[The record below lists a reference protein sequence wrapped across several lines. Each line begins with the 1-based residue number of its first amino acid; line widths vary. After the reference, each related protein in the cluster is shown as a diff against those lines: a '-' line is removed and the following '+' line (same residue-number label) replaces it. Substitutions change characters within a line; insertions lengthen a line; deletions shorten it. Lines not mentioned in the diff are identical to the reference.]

1 MRFVVWF
8 SFVWLS
14 FAGLLAAHPFPGTA
28 PLERTGDLSHA
39 MLDGIDQYLVRA
51 GQSRSVAPPDRM
63 RALIGAVD
71 PRIPFAEPRLGAGKR
86 TSGHTVSPASWPV
99 LDGMDAEGLIWQP
112 TVPATRCRIALD
124 EVAAAREGE
133 MVWQPALLGLEPV
146 GRGRHARREHL
157 YRMAYPLGRHILG
170 FEVQMVLAAVDYCAA
185 RRLPVTV
192 TGQGEGAVVALYS
205 TYVDERIQEA
215 RIGPLPDPAP
225 VWRNIWKGAGEVS
238 SPRLQ
243 RVASAPA
250 SNVAASEAHF
260 QQMVEYCQKL
270 LRGAERRRREWWA
283 QADLSSPAAWEKSKQ
298 RYLDHYVQEGI
309 GAIATNPAGRVESR
323 RLYDAVDYTGWEI
336 TIPVAGEVFGY
347 GILLVPKNL
356 KPGERRPLVVA
367 QHGLEGRPQ
376 DLIQPPDAKA
386 AQVYG
391 RFAARLVERGFVVY
405 APQNPYIHG
414 DKFRRLQRKANPLG
428 LTLYSFI
435 VAQHKATLDWLE
447 KLPMVDPER
456 IGFYGLS
463 YGGRTAMLVPPV
475 EPRYKVVICSGNF
488 NEWTWKI
495 ASNEVPFSYLF
506 TQEYEM
512 FDFNQGNTFGHYEL
526 AALMAPRAFMV
537 ERGHADGVGIDEWVS
552 YEYAKV
558 RRLYANWNLG
568 EKTAI
573 EYFQGPHQ
581 IWGVGTFAFLHQ
593 QLRWP

>member
-1 MRFVVWF
+1 MRVLAWFCFVC
-8 SFVWLS
+8 
-14 FAGLLAAHPFPGTA
+14 GLGAQPFPGTA
-28 PLERTGDLSHA
+28 ALERSGDLSLA
-39 MLDGIDQYLVRA
+39 MLEGMDRYLDRA
-51 GQSRSVAPPDRM
+51 AVGRKAPGPERM
-63 RALIGAVD
+63 RELIGAVD
-71 PRIPFAEPRLGAGKR
+71 ARVPFTELRAGK
-86 TSGHTVSPASWPV
+86 WPV
-99 LDGMDAEGLIWQP
+99 LEGMDAEGVVWQP
-112 TVPATRCRIALD
+112 AGKATRCWIAME
-124 EVAAAREGE
+124 EVKAAREGE
-133 MVWQPALLGLEPV
+133 LIFQPALLGLDPV
-146 GRGRHARREHL
+146 GKGRHARREYV
-157 YRMAYPLGRHILG
+157 YRMAYPLGRHVLG
-170 FEVQMVLAAVDYCAA
+170 FEVQMVLAAVDYCVA
-185 RRLPVTV
+185 RGLPVTV
-192 TGQGEGAVVALYS
+192 SGQGEGAVVALYS
-205 TYVDERIQEA
+205 TYLDGRIQEG
-215 RIGPLPDPAP
+215 RVGSLPDAGP
-225 VWRNIWKGAGEVS
+225 VWRNVWKGAGELDS
-238 SPRLQ
+238 A
-243 RVASAPA
+243 RVKWVGAGKESGL
-250 SNVAASEAHF
+250 VASEAHF
-260 QQMVEYCQKL
+260 QQIVQFCQKM
-270 LRGAERRRREWWA
+270 LRGAEKRRAAWWA
-283 QADLSSPAAWEKSKQ
+283 KADLSSPAAWERTKGPYLE
-298 RYLDHYVQEGI
+298 RYINEGI
-309 GAIATNPAGRVESR
+309 GQIAGEAGGRVETR
-323 RLYDAVDYTGWEI
+323 RLYDAVDYTGWEV

-347 GILLVPKNL
+347 GILLVPKGM

-391 RFAARLVERGFVVY
+391 RFAARLVERGFIVY

-414 DKFRRLQRKANPLG
+414 DRFRRLQRKANPLG

-447 KLPMVDPER
+447 NLAMVDGER

-512 FDFNQGNTFGHYEL
+512 FDFNQGNTFGHFEL

-568 EKTAI
+568 ERTTI

>member
-1 MRFVVWF
+1 MRVLALF
-8 SFVWLS
+8 
-14 FAGLLAAHPFPGTA
+14 GLVCGLGAQPFPGTVA
-28 PLERTGDLSHA
+28 LERDGDLSLA
-39 MLDGIDQYLVRA
+39 MLEGMDRYLDRA
-51 GQSRSVAPPDRM
+51 SVGRASAEPGRM
-63 RALIGAVD
+63 RELIGVVD
-71 PRIPFAEPRLGAGKR
+71 ARVPFRELRVGAGKR
-86 TSGHTVSPASWPV
+86 VGAHTVSAVTWPV
-99 LDGMDAEGLIWQP
+99 LEGMDAEGVVWQP
-112 TVPATRCRIALD
+112 EGKATRCWIALE
-124 EVAAAREGE
+124 EVKSAGAGE
-133 MVWQPALLGLEPV
+133 LVLQPALLGLEPV
-146 GRGRHARREHL
+146 GKGRHARREYL
-157 YRMAYPLGRHILG
+157 YRMAYPMGRHVLG
-170 FEVQMVLAAVDYCAA
+170 FEVQMVLAAVDYCVQ
-185 RRLPVTV
+185 RGLPVTV
-192 TGQGEGAVVALYS
+192 SGQGEGAVVALYS
-205 TYVDERIQEA
+205 TYVEDRIQEG
-215 RIGPLPDPAP
+215 RVGPLPEAGP
-225 VWRNIWKGAGEVS
+225 VWRNVWKGAGEVLS
-238 SPRLQ
+238 ARVT
-243 RVASAPA
+243 RVGAGVASG
-250 SNVAASEAHF
+250 VTASEGHF
-260 QQMVEYCQKL
+260 VQMVEYCQKL
-270 LRGAERRRREWWA
+270 LRGAERRRAVWWA
-283 QADLSSPAAWEKSKQ
+283 KADLSSPAAWEKSK
-298 RYLDHYVQEGI
+298 RPYLEHYVREGI
-309 GAIATNPAGRVESR
+309 GAIAGEAGGAVETR
-323 RLYDAVDYTGWEI
+323 RIYDTVDYTGWEVVV
-336 TIPVAGEVFGY
+336 PVAGEVIGY
-347 GILLVPKNL
+347 GILLVPKGM

-414 DKFRRLQRKANPLG
+414 DRFRRLQRKANPLG

-447 KLPMVDPER
+447 TLPMVDGER

-475 EPRYKVVICSGNF
+475 EARYKVVICSGNF

-495 ASNEVPFSYLF
+495 ASNEAPFSYLF

-526 AALMAPRAFMV
+526 SALMAPRAFMV

-568 EKTAI
+568 AKTTI

-581 IWGVGTFAFLHQ
+581 IWGVGTFSFLHE